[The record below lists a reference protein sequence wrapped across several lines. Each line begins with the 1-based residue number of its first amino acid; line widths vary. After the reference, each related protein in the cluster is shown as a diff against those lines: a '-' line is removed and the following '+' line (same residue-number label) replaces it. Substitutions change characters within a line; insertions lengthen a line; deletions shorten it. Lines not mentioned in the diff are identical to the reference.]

1 MKISK
6 SAFGFLIL
14 FIPFTVG
21 FIIGLLI
28 GVPVGKHRG
37 AAIPDD
43 DIKSEAVIEE
53 IPRESSEKTINEN
66 IVKEERPEKKQE
78 EIIYYKKR
86 ANYASLFKDMNEAHL
101 SVAKACG
108 LSEVPEN
115 RAEVVNN
122 KKLVQIRDNDLY
134 DIYTLRYSCPYLT
147 RGAASELDAIARAFR
162 DSLRSKDLLEYRLV
176 VTSVLRTKED
186 VKNLRR
192 SGNANASANSA
203 HCYGTTFDI
212 TYTRYERDN
221 DEQQEAFMQP
231 FELTKVL
238 SEVLLDRKKA
248 GKCLVKY
255 ERVEH
260 CFHITATY

>member
-1 MKISK
+1 MKLNK
-6 SAFGFLIL
+6 TQLGALIVGL
-14 FIPFTVG
+14 PFALGIIVG
-21 FIIGLLI
+21 LAIGI
-28 GVPVGKHRG
+28 PVGKHCNSNTS
-37 AAIPDD
+37 D
-43 DIKSEAVIEE
+43 DIRSEDVLEE
-53 IPRESSEKTINEN
+53 HRPDPVKIVPEEN
-66 IVKEERPEKKQE
+66 PAPQKERKEL
-78 EIIYYKKR
+78 IYYKKKP
-86 ANYASLFKDMNEAHL
+86 NYANLFKDLNEAHL
-101 SVAKACG
+101 SVAKCQG

-115 RAEVVNN
+115 RAEVANN
-122 KKLVQIRDNDLY
+122 KELVQIRDNDLY
-134 DIYTLRYSCPYLT
+134 NIYTLRYSCPYLT
-147 RGAASELDAIARAFR
+147 RGAASELNAIATAFR
-162 DSLRSKDLLEYRLV
+162 DSLRSKNLLEYKLV
-176 VTSVLRTKED
+176 VTSVLRTKDD

-221 DEQQEAFMQP
+221 EDEQEAFMQP